1 MTRIAADDQGVF
13 VVEYKHFEGP
23 GFQMEV
29 PTNWFISS
37 SLQFQAIFLA
47 PPPFEGI
54 QPNLAI
60 AVRRIQPDITVG
72 DIAEEARLVQER
84 EYPYFEVFSENDT
97 TDQGGAAFQRLY
109 QWYNRETDQLVLQ
122 LQTFVVTSEVLFTL
136 TATRS
141 VVEDTSGL
149 PIDDVFMHMIRS
161 FRLEGAIRAG

>member
-1 MTRIAADDQGVF
+1 M
-13 VVEYKHFEGP
+13 EYKHFEGP

-47 PPPFEGI
+47 PPPFEGV

-84 EYPYFEVFSENDT
+84 EYPYFQVLSENDIT
-97 TDQGGAAFQRLY
+97 EQGGAVYQRLY
-109 QWYNRETDQLVLQ
+109 QWFNREIDQHILQ
-122 LQTFVVTSEVLFTL
+122 LQTFVVIPEVLFTL

-141 VVEDTSGL
+141 VVNDTSLL
-149 PIDDVFMHMIRS
+149 PIDEVFKHMLAS
-161 FRLEGAIRAG
+161 FRLGHVDISAQPDE